1 MNAHL
6 NKYREIME
14 KILSGGRILSKRLFS
29 VCAALSL
36 VFFLP
41 VILPAA
47 TLVVGDGYRTIGAAL
62 KDAADGDLVEVRGG
76 DYAEMLHIDKTVH
89 LKGTQS
95 PVIHADSGTIIE
107 ISSSGVVFEG
117 FTLKYDT
124 RDLGAS
130 DTAIRVVK
138 GADGVTIRDNRL
150 EGVMFGI
157 WNVEGRDLRIEGN
170 TILGLKD
177 LGKNYRGNC
186 INLTGSQSAYDS
198 DNRLSD
204 CRDGI
209 YMELCHDA
217 TITGNLISDSRHSV
231 HTMWVDRGNFSGNE
245 VHDNL
250 VGLAIMYTKN
260 AEIRDNL
267 SYGNKTHGLLMIQT
281 VRGMV
286 SGNRVIGNTK
296 GIFLYNSI
304 YNQITSNLIMNN
316 QLGLHSWGG
325 SEENVVAGNSFIN
338 NELQVKYVS
347 ARDQEWDGNYWSDY
361 IGWDISGDGTG
372 DYSYESNSIVDHIL
386 WRYPLAKLLYSS
398 PSLQMLWMLEKQ
410 FPLFD
415 VPKVVDNRPQM
426 MPLHSDWE
434 DLRAE
439 YADYTP
445 ERIYGEIEKL
455 PHVPGSGR

>member
-6 NKYREIME
+6 DKYRAVKG
-14 KILSGGRILSKRLFS
+14 KILPGKMLS
-29 VCAALSL
+29 VCTVLSL
-36 VFFLP
+36 VLFLP
-41 VILPAA
+41 VILPAT
-47 TLVVGDGYRTIGAAL
+47 TLVVGDGYMTIGAAL
-62 KDAADGDLVEVRGG
+62 KDAADGDLIEVRGG
-76 DYAEMLHIDKTVH
+76 KYAEKLHIDKTVH

-95 PVIHADSGTIIE
+95 PVIHADSGTIVE

-117 FTLKYDT
+117 FTLTYDT
-124 RDLGAS
+124 GVLGAS

-170 TILGLKD
+170 TIIGLKD
-177 LGKNYRGNC
+177 LGANYRGNC
-186 INLTGSQSAYDS
+186 INLTGSQRVRAA
-198 DNRLSD
+198 DNTLTD

-217 TITGNLISDSRHSV
+217 TITGNVISDSRYAV
-231 HTMWVDRGNFSGNE
+231 HTMWVDRADFSRNTA
-245 VHDNL
+245 HDNL

-260 AEIRDNL
+260 SEIRDNL
-267 SYGNKTHGLLMIQT
+267 SYGNKTHGLLLIQS
-281 VRGMV
+281 VKGKV

-316 QLGLHSWGG
+316 QLGIHSWGG
-325 SEENVVAGNSFIN
+325 SEENEVVGNSFIN
-338 NELQVKYVS
+338 NEIQVKYVAS
-347 ARDQEWDGNYWSDY
+347 KDQEWDGNYWSDY
-361 IGWDISGDGTG
+361 IGWDTTGDGAG
-372 DYSYESNSIVDHIL
+372 DYSYESNSIVDHII

-415 VPKVVDNRPQM
+415 IPKVVDSKPRM
-426 MPLHSDWE
+426 VPLHDEWAELMETYSD
-434 DLRAE
+434 
-439 YADYTP
+439 YKP
-445 ERIYGEIEKL
+445 ERIYGEIDKL
-455 PHVPGSGR
+455 EHVPGGGR